1 MFGDWVEGQLH
12 EAQEGAKT
20 TKDGQR
26 KAKDAL
32 LRCLA
37 PDDGEKENLE
47 VPKGK
52 FRDPAKFA

>member
-1 MFGDWVEGQLH
+1 MFGDWVEGQIH

-20 TKDGQR
+20 TADGQR

-37 PDDGEKENLE
+37 PDGKKENVE
-47 VPKGK
+47 VPKCK
-52 FRDPAKFA
+52 FRDPAKFV

>member
-1 MFGDWVEGQLH
+1 MFGDWVEGQIH

-20 TKDGQR
+20 TADGQR

-37 PDDGEKENLE
+37 PEQGKGALAE

-52 FRDPAKFA
+52 FRDPAKFV